1 MSDDFK
7 IFLSKTLLYLTYG
20 VALYVAG
27 WKLEIISIWNACMAY
42 DNGTLTGGLIF
53 WTIIKCIIIAPVAA
67 KFIATVGC
75 GIALKIIE

>member
-1 MSDDFK
+1 
-7 IFLSKTLLYLTYG
+7 
-20 VALYVAG
+20 
-27 WKLEIISIWNACMAY
+27 MAY

-53 WTIIKCIIIAPVAA
+53 WTIIKCIIISPIAA